1 MLMLYRR
8 GIQLNLRMN
17 FKKIFITGGAGY
29 AGSCLV
35 PELLN
40 KGYEVTV
47 YDIMYYTDEFL
58 PKNNPS
64 LKIIK
69 GDIRDEEKVK
79 TSCQKHDVFIH
90 LACISNDTSFALDE
104 ELSTSINL
112 DAFEPMVVAA
122 KDAGIKRFIYASSSS
137 VYGISEEKNV
147 TEEHPLV
154 PLTLYN
160 KYKGICEPLLF
171 KHTNENFEGV
181 IFRPAT
187 VCGFAPRQRLDL
199 SVNILTN
206 FAINKGMIKVFG
218 GNQLRPNLH
227 VMDYCDAVEMLIK
240 SDSKNIKNQ
249 IFNIG
254 YQNLSIMEI
263 ANLVKKVVEQEFPE
277 KGIIN
282 IIKEV
287 SDDNRSYHI
296 NSDKIKNLLNYAP
309 KRSIENAVKDLCQAF
324 KKNLLPDSFKKDI
337 YFNINRMKNIK
348 AK

>member
-1 MLMLYRR
+1 MK
-8 GIQLNLRMN
+8 

-29 AGSCLV
+29 VGSSMV

-47 YDIMYYTDEFL
+47 YDIMYYTDKFL
-58 PKNNPS
+58 PVNNPK
-64 LKIIK
+64 LKIIE
-69 GDIRDEEKVK
+69 GDIRDKEKVK
-79 TSCQKHDVFIH
+79 TSCQDHDVFVH

-104 ELSTSINL
+104 KLSTSINL
-112 DAFEPMVVAA
+112 DAFEPMVIAA
-122 KDAGIKRFIYASSSS
+122 KSAGIKRFIYASSSS

-147 TEEHPLV
+147 TEDHPLV

-171 KHTNENFEGV
+171 KHTDENFEGV

-206 FAINKGMIKVFG
+206 FAVNKGMIKVFG

-227 VMDYCDAVEMLIK
+227 VMDYCDAVEVLIK
-240 SDSKNIKNQ
+240 SDSEKIKDQ

-263 ANLVKKVVEQEFPE
+263 ANLVKKVVEKEFPE
-277 KGIIN
+277 KREIE
-282 IIKEV
+282 IIKES

-296 NSDKIKNLLNYAP
+296 NSDKIKNFLNYSP
-309 KRSIENAVKDLCQAF
+309 KRSIENAVQDLCEAF
-324 KKNLLPDSFKKDI
+324 KKNLLKNSFDKDI